1 MLAQEKGIEEEMV
14 AWLDGVAPWQTFFT
28 GTTRWQSGN
37 GAMQRAYTRFMAR
50 EYPDVSYVYTIEP
63 HHADGFHCHAMF
75 DEGHDIKW
83 TEFWGKW
90 HKRFGR
96 NRTEPIEHKANVQS
110 YVTKYVM
117 KSQQDKR
124 NNHKEE
130 VWWNVWLSRYRARMA
145 GTRGSG
151 FLR

>member
-1 MLAQEKGIEEEMV
+1 MLQYVLA
-14 AWLDGVAPWQTFFT
+14 
-28 GTTRWQSGN
+28 GN
-37 GAMQRAYTRFMAR
+37 NNWPAFGNRIADQA
-50 EYPDVSYVYTIEP
+50 VSLA
-63 HHADGFHCHAMF
+63 HR
-75 DEGHDIKW
+75 GHDIKW